1 MRVDY
6 TLPSIEPEQLPEVQ
20 GSPENQTAITFRD
33 QLRGPSNDVAVNWQQ
48 DMHLD
53 ARPPDATHLDP
64 PQKPQSM
71 EIRDAETERK
81 RWRNMLSRHDNSLSS
96 TDFADPS
103 QKQSVRVMLDMLL
116 DMQHAGDA
124 ITAQN
129 AALTRG

>member
-6 TLPSIEPEQLPEVQ
+6 TLPSLQPEQVPELQ
-20 GSPENQTAITFRD
+20 GSPETQIATTFQD
-33 QLRGPSNDVAVNWQQ
+33 QLRGPATDIPVNWQQ
-48 DMHLD
+48 QMHLD

-64 PQKPQSM
+64 PQRPQTM
-71 EIRDAETERK
+71 EVRDAATEGK
-81 RWRNMLSRHDNSLSS
+81 RWRSLLSRHDKSLASAN
-96 TDFADPS
+96 FADPS

-129 AALTRG
+129 TALTRG